1 MAKVYPGLLFDWAH
15 ALTPDTTK
23 GRPQTL
29 ADAIR
34 LQRGLGEDALA
45 EGASTREDPFF
56 PEIARAAQ
64 WLKERARPGG
74 RVFINAD
81 YDVDGV
87 TSSCILSR
95 ACEGLKMRPDVFVP
109 SRFSDSY
116 GVNLARIRTSHAAER
131 LNLVICVDCGAS
143 SLKELSAFAN
153 ETGTPV
159 LVLDHHTPD
168 QAQSGVLD
176 VNPHRVP
183 GLFPSQYC
191 AGLMSHLLLEA
202 LSDSTPGLKE
212 FTRESMIL
220 AGLAVIGDVVSVRGV
235 ASWLTAAFCVKKA
248 NEPNGSV
255 GLKAILGSR
264 CSGKPWLGTD
274 DFGYRVCPLIN
285 VAGRID
291 SAQRAIDLFQCR
303 DSQKALA
310 LVKELE
316 ELNRKRQTLQ
326 SGVEAEA
333 RSRHQEGAR
342 LLVAYDRNWH
352 HGVVGPAAGRLSE
365 ELNIPVILGGYA
377 SELGSYAF
385 SGRSRG
391 GVHLYETL
399 KQALRGVEVSFGG
412 HQAAI
417 GMKIPEAQVE
427 TITDLLRERSDLII
441 PNPSRLN
448 REYAAQLRPS
458 SIKIAHWKE
467 VNSLEPYGPDNE
479 PPTFMVRNAELELRR
494 SAFRP
499 NDAYGVGKGRDEN
512 NAIHQFPVIVH
523 DSPQLSG
530 IASIRGHLLGRLFL
544 KDGRRG
550 ASVCFQLE
558 DVIPAKKNGVI
569 L

>member
-1 MAKVYPGLLFDWAH
+1 MAKTYPGLLFDWGRAMIPE
-15 ALTPDTTK
+15 TPR
-23 GRPQTL
+23 GRPGTL
-29 ADAIR
+29 SEALR
-34 LQRGLGEDALA
+34 LQRGLGEETDRA
-45 EGASTREDPFF
+45 RIRDDPFF
-56 PEIARAAQ
+56 PEIARAAA
-64 WLKERARPGG
+64 WLKERAKPGG

-95 ACEGLKMRPDVFVP
+95 ACEALHMRPEVFVP

-116 GVNLARIRTSHAAER
+116 GVNLARIRASHAAER
-131 LNLVICVDCGAS
+131 LSVVICVDCGAS
-143 SLKELSAFAN
+143 SLKELSEFARTTN
-153 ETGTPV
+153 TPV

-176 VNPHRVP
+176 VNPHRIP
-183 GLFPSQYC
+183 GIFPSQYC
-191 AGLMSHLLLEA
+191 AGLMSHLLVEA
-202 LSDSTPGLKE
+202 LSDSTPDLKE
-212 FTRESMIL
+212 FTRESQIL

-235 ASWLTAAFCVKKA
+235 ASRLTAAYCVKKA

-255 GLKAILGSR
+255 GLRAILGSR

-303 DSQKALA
+303 DPQKALG

-326 SGVEAEA
+326 SGVESEA
-333 RSRHQEGAR
+333 RSRHQDGSR
-342 LLVAYDRNWH
+342 LLLAYDRNWH

-365 ELNIPVILGGYA
+365 ELNVPVILGGYA

-399 KQALRGVEVSFGG
+399 KKALNGVEVSFGG
-412 HQAAI
+412 HKAAI
-417 GMKIPEAQVE
+417 GMKIPEAQVAQ
-427 TITDLLRERSDLII
+427 ITELLRARSDLII
-441 PNPSRLN
+441 PDPARLN

-458 SIKIAHWKE
+458 SIQIAHWKE

-479 PPTFMVRNAELELRR
+479 PPTFMVRDAELQLRR
-494 SAFRP
+494 SAYRP
-499 NDAYGVGKGRDEN
+499 HDAYGIGQGKDEHN
-512 NAIHQFPVIVH
+512 VIHQFPVIVH
-523 DSPQLSG
+523 DNPQLSG
-530 IASIRGHLLGRLFL
+530 IASIRGHLFGRLFL

-558 DVIPAKKNGVI
+558 DVVPADGRGF
-569 L
+569 